1 MNEIIKNMLERRS
14 CRAYKSE
21 MIKDEELDL
30 ILKAGEWAAS
40 GKGMQVAVMVA
51 IQDPELIKKLSKM
64 NAEILGTDADPFFG
78 APVVVVVLANKAIR
92 PTYIEDGSLVLGNMM
107 LAASSLGIGSCW
119 VHRAREEFESEEGKK
134 LKKEWG
140 LSDDYVGIGH
150 LVMGYPSSPLPKP
163 QPRKEGRIIKIR

>member
-1 MNEIIKNMLERRS
+1 MNEIIKNMIERRS

-51 IQDPELIKKLSKM
+51 IQDPELIKRLSKM

-78 APVVVVVLANKAIR
+78 APVVVAVLANKAIR

-119 VHRAREEFESEEGKK
+119 VHRAREECESEEGKK

-150 LVMGYPSSPLPKP
+150 VVLGYPSAPLPKP